1 MTPAAAPIAA
11 PSAAPNLPATAC
23 LRVLIADDEPL
34 ARLLLRQRLSQCTQ
48 PLVEVVGEAANA
60 REVLAQLAQ
69 PACDAVLLD
78 IHMPGMDGLQLAQQ
92 VLARPQPPAV
102 IFVTAHAEHALQA
115 FELHATDYLTKPVAL
130 ERLQQALQRVVQWLG
145 LRAASAVPAAP
156 SALMDQAVLT
166 LGDRQHLLRIPLA
179 DILMARAADKRVVL
193 TTVQQH
199 EHSTDESLAE
209 LEPRLGAE
217 FVRVHRNSLV
227 ALRAIRELRLHTGAS
242 ASNSSRGAPAPAVS
256 ADASSDAGDVGGA
269 EVDVWM
275 VRVAPGDHW
284 LPVSRRQLAVLR
296 EALERA

>member
-60 REVLAQLAQ
+60 REVLALLAQ
-69 PACDAVLLD
+69 PVCDAVLLD

-92 VLARPQPPAV
+92 LLARPQPTAV
-102 IFVTAHAEHALQA
+102 IFVSAHAEHALRA
-115 FELHATDYLTKPVAL
+115 FELHAVDYLTKPVGL
-130 ERLQQALQRVVQWLG
+130 ERLQLALQRVVQ
-145 LRAASAVPAAP
+145 RTASAQQSPPP

-179 DILMARAADKRVVL
+179 DIIMARAADKRVVL
-193 TTVQQH
+193 TTVQQQ

-227 ALRAIRELRLHTGAS
+227 ALRAIRELRLHTAASAIVSAS
-242 ASNSSRGAPAPAVS
+242 ASGATSTAAPGVA
-256 ADASSDAGDVGGA
+256 ADDAGGAGGA
-269 EVDVWM
+269 EGDVWM
-275 VRVAPGDHW
+275 VRVAPGEHW

-296 EALERA
+296 AALERV